1 MSESVPLVT
10 TPANE
15 LGDLPRVRVEFFEQ
29 VPYVQVLDD
38 TGHLVLDLS
47 CTDAL
52 NLGLILVAEAGQGLN
67 RQLARALPQGW
78 PSALQPDRPDEKPA

>member
-1 MSESVPLVT
+1 VPDDVPLLT

-15 LGDLPRVRVEFFEQ
+15 TSDLPRVRTSYFEQ
-29 VPYVQVLDD
+29 VPYVQVLTDSGK
-38 TGHLVLDLS
+38 TVLDLT

-52 NLGLILVAEAGQGLN
+52 NLAILLTVEAGQGLN

-78 PSALQPDRPDEKPA
+78 PFTVDRAHREGS